1 MEVNDLAVHADI
13 WGKNVPGRG
22 TRQYKGPK
30 VGAGPPRSRNSTEAR
45 VANAEWAR
53 ERKIG
58 DLVKRASGGYYRD
71 LALILWSQEP
81 QHCFMLKSGMLWFIH
96 LKDTLFAELRTW
108 EVVVETGRPVRLKC
122 SNPGESWWWLRLRW
136 WKSWWEVSK
145 EESILFA
152 DRLNEGYER
161 Q

>member
-1 MEVNDLAVHADI
+1 MQISEGRVFQEEGPDSIKALKWELACQGQGIAR
-13 WGKNVPGRG
+13 KPGWLM
-22 TRQYKGPK
+22 Q
-30 VGAGPPRSRNSTEAR
+30 
-45 VANAEWAR
+45 WAR
-53 ERKIG
+53 ERKAE
-58 DLVKRASGGYYRD
+58 DLVKRALGGYYRD
-71 LALILWSQEP
+71 VALILWSQEP

-136 WKSWWEVSK
+136 WKSWWEVFK